1 MGHFRTYSICH
12 PQGTGFGVRKGEVGF
27 GVVKFL
33 FRKAFTNFDF
43 HVFNY
48 FCSFSS
54 SSSSSSLSL
63 SLSLSLLSSSSSSL
77 SLSLSSS
84 SLLVQL

>member
-54 SSSSSSLSL
+54 SSSLSL
-63 SLSLSLLSSSSSSL
+63 SLSSSSSSSL